1 MLADIKCL
9 HIEITISNRSDVSLM
24 IIFVDFVYAY
34 IQSSNL
40 RKKGEYR
47 ETLIVHLISLC
58 MFCYYCTVESDYM

>member
-24 IIFVDFVYAY
+24 IIFVDFVYAN

-47 ETLIVHLISLC
+47 ETLIVH
-58 MFCYYCTVESDYM
+58 